1 MPCAYVKWPSYNGI
15 DTVSTTYQ
23 QRKDKLILEM
33 KILTLQ
39 VLGPTFCGFFL
50 LLFLVLLLYYVVVNK
65 QFSRRSC
72 EEHRSITL
80 QMKEEVFL
88 RHIFLILIWFRWVEL
103 KWPCFFVSYIT
114 LISMTISEALVGWSA
129 DFDCHCLT
137 IFEWTK
143 EGNLKSSSVRRFYGW
158 EEYGG
163 KLVEVDA
170 LIKR

>member
-1 MPCAYVKWPSYNGI
+1 MPCAYVKWPSHYGI
-15 DTVSTTYQ
+15 DTLSITYQ
-23 QRKDKLILEM
+23 QQKDKLILEM

-39 VLGPTFCGFFL
+39 VLGPTFCGFFFV
-50 LLFLVLLLYYVVVNK
+50 LFVFIWSCSQSTVQSKKLRGTLIDHSPNEG
-65 QFSRRSC
+65 RSLSSSYFPNPDLF
-72 EEHRSITL
+72 H
-80 QMKEEVFL
+80 
-88 RHIFLILIWFRWVEL
+88 WVEL

-143 EGNLKSSSVRRFYGW
+143 EGNLKSSSVRHFYGW

>member
-1 MPCAYVKWPSYNGI
+1 MMPCAYVKWPSYNGI

-114 LISMTISEALVGWSA
+114 LISMTISEALIGWSTV
-129 DFDCHCLT
+129 FDCHCYNL
-137 IFEWTK
+137 WVDQTK
-143 EGNLKSSSVRRFYGW
+143 AISNIAV
-158 EEYGG
+158 
-163 KLVEVDA
+163 
-170 LIKR
+170 